1 MHEHDWRTE
10 VIEVRGYGKNKT
22 SRMGFRCVD
31 CRLIALPPKDEK
43 RLPAWKS
50 RMEIS

>member
-1 MHEHDWRTE
+1 MHEHDWKSHS
-10 VIEVRGYGKNKT
+10 IEVRGYGKNKM

-43 RLPAWKS
+43 RISAWKS
-50 RMEIS
+50 KMGIS